1 MFAEN
6 VTSVTGVGISRDT
19 QSIGNCACLALVLA
33 DLCKRVLLNLLRE
46 SVHVY
51 IPSAR
56 WEQVLLFP
64 RPIVAKMPC
73 TLQIWLRKGFALQ
86 S

>member
-6 VTSVTGVGISRDT
+6 VTSVTGVGISCDT

-33 DLCKRVLLNLLRE
+33 DLRVRVLLNLLCE

-51 IPSAR
+51 GPAAR
-56 WEQVLLFP
+56 REQALLFP
-64 RPIVAKMPC
+64 KPIVAKMPC
-73 TLQIWLRKGFALQ
+73 ALQIWLRKGFALQ